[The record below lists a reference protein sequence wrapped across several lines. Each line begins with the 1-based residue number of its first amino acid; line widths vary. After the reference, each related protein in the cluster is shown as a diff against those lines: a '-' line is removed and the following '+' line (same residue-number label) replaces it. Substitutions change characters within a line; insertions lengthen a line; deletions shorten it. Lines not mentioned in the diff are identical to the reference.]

1 MTTSPIPRST
11 RSPSTVRELNGTAE
25 RESGAA
31 AIGKAFRILG
41 VFSVERPWWT
51 LSEVAAACEMPI
63 STTSRLLGALERAG
77 AVRRDPASH
86 RYSIGARV
94 LNWARIAQ
102 MTLAVHQELRQALE
116 QLVAATGETSAAY
129 VRQGKDRICIDV
141 IHSSQPVH
149 RVIPLG
155 DISPLTSGTGGRAI
169 AAYLPEAEQRAVGF
183 KPSEVEMLRR
193 ARAMGLN
200 CGYGDR
206 LKHSWSVSSPV
217 KDERG
222 EATAAL
228 AVTGPISR
236 FRDTLFAE
244 LGPIVRSVALECSY
258 RCGAPA
264 EALREF
270 SVPLTDPV
278 VFGAPPP
285 PASGDG
291 TGAIGAGELVVDQ
304 PPPAE
309 MG

>member
-1 MTTSPIPRST
+1 MTTSPAARSPRSN
-11 RSPSTVRELNGTAE
+11 STPRDRNGTSA

-41 VFSVERPWWT
+41 VFSAERPWWT
-51 LSEVAAACEMPI
+51 LSEIAAACGMPI
-63 STTSRLLGALERAG
+63 STTSRLLGALDRAG
-77 AVRRDPASH
+77 AVRRDRASH

-94 LNWARIAQ
+94 LPWARIAQ
-102 MTLAVHQELRQALE
+102 MTLAVHQELRQSLE

-169 AAYLPEAEQRAVGF
+169 AAYLTEAEQRAAGF
-183 KPSEVEMLRR
+183 ETSEIELLRR
-193 ARAMGLN
+193 VRAMGLN

-206 LKHSWSVSSPV
+206 LKHSWSVSSPI
-217 KDERG
+217 KNERG
-222 EATAAL
+222 EATSSL

-244 LGPIVRSVALECSY
+244 LGPIVRSAALECSR
-258 RCGAPA
+258 RCGAPP
-264 EALREF
+264 EALHEY
-270 SVPLTDPV
+270 SVPLTDLV

-285 PASGDG
+285 PAGTESSGV
-291 TGAIGAGELVVDQ
+291 TSVTRVTR
-304 PPPAE
+304 
-309 MG
+309 